1 MFGALGEGIMGAVGH
16 MGNFVSGWAQM
27 QLALVGNE
35 MFNAAAGAV
44 RNFAD
49 SLFELNKATETNVYS
64 WRYTYGQ
71 GMKPEVALANAQ
83 AISQWSQQFS
93 YNIPFTRQDLMT
105 SISGAAPLGLD
116 LQGLQKYYPMIA
128 DLAATHINPMTG
140 QPLDLGQA
148 VMAIRG
154 EMMGY
159 SRMLKYQL
167 NINPEELVPFG
178 LAFQG
183 RGIGGHITDMTTLL
197 PALKAYSE
205 KQGWTKDVNGQDQG
219 AAFMT
224 AHSTFWG
231 EWSSWLDRLQN
242 FELAG
247 GEKMFEALKKDLEG
261 ISRWWDDHKDQMA
274 HLADVFGTLLGKGV
288 SAGGTVAQGV
298 FQGLAGSGAGDT
310 AMTNIQK
317 LTDWFNDPE
326 HQKQLHDLGVTI
338 GTNLAEAGTKAGQA
352 FGTLADGIN
361 RLNSALGGSKGD
373 ANIFQGLIDVLTF
386 FPAELGRALQTWGD
400 LINLINDIKNGDWEK
415 AQVDKVDQIA

>member
-1 MFGALGEGIMGAVGH
+1 
-16 MGNFVSGWAQM
+16 
-27 QLALVGNE
+27 
-35 MFNAAAGAV
+35 
-44 RNFAD
+44 
-49 SLFELNKATETNVYS
+49 
-64 WRYTYGQ
+64 
-71 GMKPEVALANAQ
+71 
-83 AISQWSQQFS
+83 
-93 YNIPFTRQDLMT
+93 
-105 SISGAAPLGLD
+105 
-116 LQGLQKYYPMIA
+116 
-128 DLAATHINPMTG
+128 
-140 QPLDLGQA
+140 
-148 VMAIRG
+148 
-154 EMMGY
+154 
-159 SRMLKYQL
+159 
-167 NINPEELVPFG
+167 
-178 LAFQG
+178 
-183 RGIGGHITDMTTLL
+183 MTTLL

-298 FQGLAGSGAGDT
+298 FQGLPDSGAADT

-415 AQVDKVDQIA
+415 AQVDLGLWLKDSGSTLGIGATSGDRQVTAHGAAIAGGGINPPLNPSWGGGAGRGQYGASLYGASPGSLLGGLGGLTGGGVTPFQQGQSWVQQIVAGVTAAKTQVHSVGQSIGDEIAQAVAQGLARSSATASGTGIGASIANIVRMEIARAEQSLSATPGAYFARGTYGGQY

>member
-1 MFGALGEGIMGAVGH
+1 MIRITGTSADAVAAMNQASEGLAQLIARSHEASEAATGVGTVLGSRGG
-16 MGNFVSGWAQM
+16 VSGWAQL
-27 QLALVGNE
+27 QLAVMGNE
-35 MFNAAAGAV
+35 AIMAATSAIHT
-44 RNFAD
+44 FAEEIWNL
-49 SLFELNKATETNVYS
+49 SNATEKNVYS

-71 GMKPEVALANAQ
+71 GMSPTAAMANAQ
-83 AISQWSQQFS
+83 AISAWGQKFAR
-93 YNIPFTRQDLMT
+93 NIPFTEQDLMQA
-105 SISGAAPLGLD
+105 ISGAAPLGLN
-116 LQGLQKYYPMIA
+116 LKGMQQYMPMIA

-298 FQGLAGSGAGDT
+298 FQGLAG
-310 AMTNIQK
+310 
-317 LTDWFNDPE
+317 
-326 HQKQLHDLGVTI
+326 
-338 GTNLAEAGTKAGQA
+338 
-352 FGTLADGIN
+352 N
-361 RLNSALGGSKGD
+361 R
-373 ANIFQGLIDVLTF
+373 
-386 FPAELGRALQTWGD
+386 
-400 LINLINDIKNGDWEK
+400 
-415 AQVDKVDQIA
+415 